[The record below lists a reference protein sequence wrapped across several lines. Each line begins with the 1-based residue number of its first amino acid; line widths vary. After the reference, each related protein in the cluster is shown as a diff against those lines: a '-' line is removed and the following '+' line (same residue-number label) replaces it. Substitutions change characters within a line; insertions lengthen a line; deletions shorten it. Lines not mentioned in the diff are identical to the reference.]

1 MEQPLQ
7 AYITRNPAKRTVLTM
22 PDYSIFYRR
31 SVGTDRIAQE
41 LPKFDIFVSA
51 FNSSDR
57 VGRVFNEVRAQKKI
71 WHIHPEYGYKPLD
84 EPAGFVK
91 AQPDKIDEIA
101 QVDAL
106 LAAVGD
112 LRGKS
117 LCIDI
122 TGFMRHVLVFLVAK
136 IAHMGVREFTALYS
150 EPMCY
155 SKQEDTVFSTTT
167 SGITRPVRGM
177 AGSNFSHGTDYLII
191 AAGYDHKLISEVT
204 NHKDNLTVYPLFAFP
219 SLSPDFY
226 QQSAIRASESG
237 DVALEGAWIVNRRF
251 APANDPF
258 STASI
263 LSDIVYEIDRKGYPA
278 NIYLSP
284 LSTKVQALGFAL
296 FWQLE
301 GKARGAVSMLLPE
314 CVTYSR
320 ETSSGL
326 KRLWTYTVE
335 LS

>member
-1 MEQPLQ
+1 M
-7 AYITRNPAKRTVLTM
+7 T
-22 PDYSIFYRR
+22 DYAIFYRR
-31 SVGTDRIAQE
+31 PVATNRIAQE

-57 VGRVFNEVRAQKKI
+57 VGRVFNEVRAHKKI
-71 WHIHPEYGYKPLD
+71 WHVHPEYKYMPLD
-84 EPAGFVK
+84 EPTGFVK
-91 AQPDKIDEIA
+91 SQPIKIDEIS
-101 QVDAL
+101 QVNAL
-106 LAAVGD
+106 LAEMGN
-112 LRGKS
+112 LNGKS

-136 IAHMGVREFTALYS
+136 FAHMGVSEFTALYS

-155 SKQEDTVFSTTT
+155 TKQEDTIFSTTT
-167 SGITRPVRGM
+167 SGVPRPVSGM
-177 AGSNFSHGTDYLII
+177 CGSNSSQGTDYLII
-191 AAGYDHKLISEVT
+191 GAGYDHKLISEVT
-204 NHKDNLTVYPLFAFP
+204 NQKDNLTVYPLFAFP

-237 DVALEGAWIVNRRF
+237 DAALEKAWITNRRF

-263 LSDIVYEIDRKGYPA
+263 LSDIVREIDRKGIHA

-301 GKARGAVSMLLPE
+301 GKARGAVTMLLPE
-314 CVTYSR
+314 CLTYSR
-320 ETSSGL
+320 ETSTGL

>member
-1 MEQPLQ
+1 
-7 AYITRNPAKRTVLTM
+7 M

-31 SVGTDRIAQE
+31 QVSTDRIGLE
-41 LPKFDIFVSA
+41 LPVFDIFVSA

-57 VGRVFNEVRAQKKI
+57 VGLVFEGVRAHKKI
-71 WHIHPEYGYKPLD
+71 WHIHPEFRYSPLD
-84 EPAGFVK
+84 EPAGFMK

-106 LAAVGD
+106 LAAMGD
-112 LRGKS
+112 MNGKS

-136 IAHMGVREFTALYS
+136 IAHMGISEFTALYS
-150 EPMCY
+150 EPICY
-155 SKQEDTVFSTTT
+155 IKQEDTVFSTTI
-167 SGITRPVRGM
+167 SGTTRPVRGM
-177 AGSNFSHGTDYLII
+177 AGSNSLQGTDYLII

-204 NHKDNLTVYPLFAFP
+204 NHKDNLTIYPLFAFP

-226 QQSAIRASESG
+226 QQSAICASASG
-237 DVALEGAWIVNRRF
+237 DAALEGAWITNRRF

-258 STASI
+258 ATASI
-263 LSDIVYEIDRKGYPA
+263 LSDIVQEIDRKGVHA

-301 GKARGAVSMLLPE
+301 GKARGAVTMLLPE
-314 CVTYSR
+314 CLTYSR

-326 KRLWTYTVE
+326 KRLWAYSIE

>member
-1 MEQPLQ
+1 
-7 AYITRNPAKRTVLTM
+7 M

-31 SVGTDRIAQE
+31 PVRTDRIAQE

-71 WHIHPEYGYKPLD
+71 WHIHPEYMYSPLD
-84 EPAGFVK
+84 EPTGFMK

-112 LRGKS
+112 LSGKS

-136 IAHMGVREFTALYS
+136 IAYMGVREFTALYS

-155 SKQEDTVFSTTT
+155 TKQEDTIFSTTT

-177 AGSNFSHGTDYLII
+177 AGSNSSQGTDYLII

-237 DVALEGAWIVNRRF
+237 DAALEGAWITNRRF

-263 LSDIVYEIDRKGYPA
+263 LSDIVREIDRKSIHP

-301 GKARGAVSMLLPE
+301 GKARGAVTMLLPE
-314 CVTYSR
+314 CLTYSR
-320 ETSSGL
+320 ETTSGL